1 MQLRLPHPWYT
12 TYTIKVGAYDD
23 GLRQFQIQPT
33 NPAEKAAH
41 EQLHKDDLFWTEP
54 KAENYN
60 TSTTEA
66 AAPSSDLWTNQ
77 EPAPLS
83 RIFWGK
89 SSSRPSIGQVWL
101 AAYGLVTLL
110 PKTDAFAIQLQG
122 PQSADVANELCRVG
136 LLAKSP
142 TTTSS
147 SGSRTPDDYF
157 LFRGSFWQGAGSPF
171 GSRPVWLPPPPPAAS
186 SAAGQSRDQSWWEF
200 PPLPLQHA
208 FQTDISVPRGGQT
221 TTSTAV
227 DSLNALSTP
236 IRPPAPA
243 PGTVVY
249 SRWIPHLGNG
259 GRGGAQLA
267 LRVLDA
273 ADPKQVALYSRW
285 HRHGTPDTHAEYL
298 RGLQQQQQQ
307 QHHSSGSTGAGA
319 SIPLLA
325 TLDGRPAA
333 CFEPY
338 WVRDRV
344 EDEIGAHFDAAPFD
358 RGCGVLFP
366 FSPSPSSSPSPEEV
380 AALWGGAVHY
390 LFLDEPRTMRVYGAP
405 AYVDG
410 MAVGFEGRFPF
421 SVARRVESV
430 LAEETLAVCGR
441 ELFFQLCPFAGEGA
455 VRVVER
461 ERGDGG
467 LWAKL

>member
-1 MQLRLPHPWYT
+1 MSQSPSRETLPMHLRLPHPWYT

-33 NPAEKAAH
+33 NPSEKAAH

-54 KAENYN
+54 RADN
-60 TSTTEA
+60 TSTTTTTEA

-77 EPAPLS
+77 DPVPLS

-89 SSSRPSIGQVWL
+89 NSSRPSIGQVWL
-101 AAYGLVTLL
+101 AAYGLVTLY
-110 PKTDAFAIQLQG
+110 PKTDAFAIQLHG

-142 TTTSS
+142 AASS
-147 SGSRTPDDYF
+147 SSSSSSPPPDYF

-171 GSRPVWLPPPPPAAS
+171 GSRPVWLPAPS
-186 SAAGQSRDQSWWEF
+186 TQSGEWEF

-208 FQTDISVPRGGQT
+208 FQTDIIVHQRGSHIAADT
-221 TTSTAV
+221 IDA
-227 DSLNALSTP
+227 ALSSP
-236 IRPPAPA
+236 IRAPAPA

-249 SRWIPHLGNG
+249 SRWIPHL
-259 GRGGAQLA
+259 RAQLA
-267 LRVLDA
+267 LTVLDA
-273 ADPKQVALYSRW
+273 EDPKQVALYTSW
-285 HRHGTPDTHAEYL
+285 HRHGTADRHGEYL
-298 RGLQQQQQQ
+298 RAL
-307 QHHSSGSTGAGA
+307 QHHGTGAGA
-319 SIPLLA
+319 AAIPLLA

-333 CFEPY
+333 YFEPY

-344 EDEIGAHFDAAPFD
+344 EDEIGAHFDAGAFD

-366 FSPSPSSSPSPEEV
+366 PSPPDLDPRVV
-380 AALWGGAVHY
+380 AALWGSAVHY
-390 LFLDEPRTMRVYGAP
+390 LFLDEPRTMRVFGAP

-441 ELFFQLCPFAGEGA
+441 ELFFQLCPFAGQGA

>member
-1 MQLRLPHPWYT
+1 MSQSPSRETLLMHLRLPHPWYT

-23 GLRQFQIQPT
+23 GLRQFQIHPT
-33 NPAEKAAH
+33 NPVEKAAH

-54 KAENYN
+54 KADNYN
-60 TSTTEA
+60 TTTTTEA

-89 SSSRPSIGQVWL
+89 NSSRPSIGQVWL
-101 AAYGLVTLL
+101 AAYGLVTLY

-142 TTTSS
+142 AASSPSS
-147 SGSRTPDDYF
+147 SKTSPPPPDYF

-171 GSRPVWLPPPPPAAS
+171 GSRPVWLPPAS
-186 SAAGQSRDQSWWEF
+186 SAQSGEWEF

-208 FQTDISVPRGGQT
+208 FQTDIIVHRGHAADT
-221 TTSTAV
+221 IDA
-227 DSLNALSTP
+227 ALSTP
-236 IRPPAPA
+236 IRAPAPA

-249 SRWIPHLGNG
+249 SRWIPHL
-259 GRGGAQLA
+259 RAHLA
-267 LRVLDA
+267 LSVLDA
-273 ADPKQVALYSRW
+273 DDAAQVALYSRW
-285 HRHGTPDTHAEYL
+285 HRHGTADTHAEYL
-298 RGLQQQQQQ
+298 RAL
-307 QHHSSGSTGAGA
+307 QHHGTGAGA
-319 SIPLLA
+319 AAIPLLA

-333 CFEPY
+333 YFEPY

-344 EDEIGAHFDAAPFD
+344 EDEIGAHFDAGAFD

-366 FSPSPSSSPSPEEV
+366 PSSSSSSSSSSDLDPRVV
-380 AALWGGAVHY
+380 AALWGSAVHY
-390 LFLDEPRTMRVYGAP
+390 LFLDEPRTMRVFGAP

-441 ELFFQLCPFAGEGA
+441 ELFFQLCPFAGQGA

>member
-54 KAENYN
+54 KADNNIN
-60 TSTTEA
+60 TTTEA
-66 AAPSSDLWTNQ
+66 DAPSSDLWTNQ

-89 SSSRPSIGQVWL
+89 NSSRPSIGQVWL
-101 AAYGLVTLL
+101 AAYGLVTLY

-142 TTTSS
+142 SS
-147 SGSRTPDDYF
+147 SSSPSSSAPDYF

-171 GSRPVWLPPPPPAAS
+171 GSRPVWLPPAS
-186 SAAGQSRDQSWWEF
+186 SAQNGEWEF

-208 FQTDISVPRGGQT
+208 FQTDVVIHRDHAAAADT
-221 TTSTAV
+221 IDA
-227 DSLNALSTP
+227 ALSTP
-236 IRPPAPA
+236 IRAPAPA

-249 SRWIPHLGNG
+249 SRWIPHL
-259 GRGGAQLA
+259 RAQLA
-267 LRVLDA
+267 LSVLDA
-273 ADPKQVALYSRW
+273 EDPKQVALYAAW
-285 HRHGTPDTHAEYL
+285 HRHGTADRHAEYL
-298 RGLQQQQQQ
+298 RGLQ
-307 QHHSSGSTGAGA
+307 HGGAGA
-319 SIPLLA
+319 GAAGAAIPLLA

-333 CFEPY
+333 YFEPY

-344 EDEIGAHFDAAPFD
+344 EDEIGAHFDAGAYD

-366 FSPSPSSSPSPEEV
+366 SSDLDPRVV
-380 AALWGGAVHY
+380 AALWGSAVHY
-390 LFLDEPRTMRVYGAP
+390 LFLDEPRTMRVFGAP

-441 ELFFQLCPFAGEGA
+441 ELFFQLCPFAGSGA